1 MLVPKV
7 FAGMIQV
14 RIWPAVALSA
24 PRLRTAEH
32 TFVDNLGGFKPD
44 PVAGNEAPEHRPGPL
59 SRRQD
64 RSEEHPSELQALMR
78 DSSALL
84 VRHCR
89 QLSLPTRV
97 SSDLRCRVGNASA
110 HRWI

>member
-1 MLVPKV
+1 MPGGYCVGSSLDPTARMLVPKV

-44 PVAGNEAPEHRPGPL
+44 PVVGNEAPEHRPGPL
-59 SRRQD
+59 SRPYRHALTRAPGPRPEAGNIA
-64 RSEEHPSELQALMR
+64 RSKTNNNFSIANK
-78 DSSALL
+78 S
-84 VRHCR
+84 
-89 QLSLPTRV
+89 
-97 SSDLRCRVGNASA
+97 
-110 HRWI
+110 

>member
-14 RIWPAVALSA
+14 RIWPAVALSV
-24 PRLRTAEH
+24 PRLRTAEN

-59 SRRQD
+59 SRRRRRAVTRAPVRWPETDENGRGKQVKHFPA
-64 RSEEHPSELQALMR
+64 EEGLDALGR
-78 DSSALL
+78 
-84 VRHCR
+84 
-89 QLSLPTRV
+89 
-97 SSDLRCRVGNASA
+97 
-110 HRWI
+110 IF